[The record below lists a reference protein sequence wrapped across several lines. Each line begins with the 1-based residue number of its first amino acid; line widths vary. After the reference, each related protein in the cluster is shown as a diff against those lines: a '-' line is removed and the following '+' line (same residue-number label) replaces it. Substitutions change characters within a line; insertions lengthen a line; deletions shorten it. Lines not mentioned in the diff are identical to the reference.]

1 MGLFNL
7 KLLRYL
13 IDEIKKENPDIIHY
27 NGLEL
32 IGFYLALA
40 SKIAGVKN
48 RILAVHGSSLEARN
62 YNFLKKNIIN
72 VYEMI
77 TIILSTKIY
86 GVSDYVSNWK
96 RLRYLNKK
104 YVGTIYNIS
113 KNHGESEENINFKK
127 ENKINE
133 DEIIIVSTGR
143 INKEKG
149 YDILLEVIRRLD
161 LQLKKIKY
169 KFLIVGSGEYLE
181 EMKKES
187 QKYKLESKIRFLG
200 YREDIDRIL
209 KNSDI
214 FVICTKHETL
224 CMSILEAS
232 NNKLPVIA
240 PKVGGIPEIIEN
252 GYNGFLIEPENIL
265 QYVEKLKLLIEK
277 ENLRLELGKNGY
289 NKIKEKFLEKKILR
303 QLDNLYKELLEK
315 K

>member
-240 PKVGGIPEIIEN
+240 PKVGGIPEIIED